1 MTKKDLAILTAA
13 IMAAQVV
20 KNEYHYGYNGRKSN
34 CFYICSFTF
43 HGAACKLEVAATD
56 EEMARMQALEMAKK
70 KYGARYARVIT
81 RKELDAPGLES
92 QRHLLFWRD
101 NIQYYEALKHYQEL
115 NQAVPPYRDDPKAFR
130 RADDKAYH
138 YYRRYCPNINGYK
151 LDKLLEVY
159 AQVPLSWL
167 KHAGVCNKAA

>member
-1 MTKKDLAILTAA
+1 MTKKDLAILEAA

-20 KNEYHYGYNGRKSN
+20 KNEYHFGYDGSKSD
-34 CFYICSFTF
+34 CWYICSFSY

-56 EEMARMQALEMAKK
+56 VDMARMQALEMAKK

-81 RKELDAPGLES
+81 RKELDAPGLDT

-101 NIQYYEALKHYQEL
+101 HIQYYEALKHYQEL

-130 RADDKAYH
+130 RADDKAY
-138 YYRRYCPNINGYK
+138 YFYRCYCPNIDGYK
-151 LDKLLEVY
+151 LGKLLEVWPM
-159 AQVPLSWL
+159 VPVAWL
-167 KHAGVCNKAA
+167 KRAGVCDKAA